1 MKATLSEKTLLKLK
15 NFVEV
20 ADCEE
25 CVYKDNCDTFLV
37 ESNGSTFCDA
47 LYRLTKESE
56 FI

>member
-25 CVYKDNCDTFLV
+25 CAYKDNCDTFLV

-47 LYRLTKESE
+47 LYHLTKE
-56 FI
+56 F